1 MKVLIL
7 NTERALPNEGVIG
20 LNEFNFSKKKKTLKF
35 IRFFRY
41 LEQKINTSNS
51 TISLEQSSD

>member
-20 LNEFNFSKKKKTLKF
+20 LNEFNFSKKKNTE
-35 IRFFRY
+35 IY
-41 LEQKINTSNS
+41 KIFLLPGTKNKHF
-51 TISLEQSSD
+51 